1 MKILHAAVRPDAAK
15 INFFKA
21 VKREKKGLEVNSKE
35 AQHLKIRWSRL
46 PQPRRL
52 GRGQGAGGKP
62 SKFGVRKM
70 MCQRGRN
77 GQLCR
82 MCLKGERPETVLLG

>member
-1 MKILHAAVRPDAAK
+1 MPQLRPDAAK

-35 AQHLKIRWSRL
+35 AQHLKIRWSRI

-52 GRGQGAGGKP
+52 GRGQG
-62 SKFGVRKM
+62 SRRKTK
-70 MCQRGRN
+70 QVWHQEDDVPKR
-77 GQLCR
+77 
-82 MCLKGERPETVLLG
+82 KEWSAVLNVPKR